1 MAEQTNGCSKGMA
14 SDLCLGRPASS
25 RSDGRHKQYG
35 GEHVLMSRAVN
46 WSAYATDRGAV
57 INSADYSGNMESAVN
72 YDNGGEAAGLEGY
85 VRELQGER
93 EKLETFRRE
102 VPVCVELL
110 DQAIEDSR
118 MKLARAVASNRSIA
132 SFASYRAPHFN
143 LNDSNKDSGNNNR
156 APAYVVNFNKQQQ
169 QVLAGPGSVQC
180 TAGRTSGSASDEE
193 GSVEAAAASARQL
206 RMWGAVPTCDPERA
220 RAQHDDPAIS
230 TKQQSHE
237 LQLVQRPE
245 AINLFSSTN
254 STTTASLPHIPQISC
269 SAFYPNIAYHNPLPS
284 AGASA
289 PGRPS
294 LLHGQLCLVNSSG
307 DNNIR
312 PIQQGE
318 VTTPILCNSS
328 ADQTF
333 PSFARLDTFT
343 NHNANGF
350 QSSSSNI
357 NTSADAVENMHGCLQ
372 LAREVHNYRELV
384 IESMQEQMNTTAS
397 TQYNN
402 IVSSGGC
409 LSGSPTPRKARRC
422 WSPELHQRF
431 LHALQQLGGPR
442 LATPKQIRE
451 VMHVEGLTNDEVKS
465 HLQKF
470 RLHTIR
476 RPAPIQAAAADDPAQ
491 QPHHLVL
498 FGGIWMPSSP
508 AELAPVAAC
517 QLATTAQAASS
528 PGHNY
533 VQFQHV
539 IGQHPNMQALL
550 AGATAMDHRHEQLLG
565 HAGVESASEV
575 DVARSD
581 QSSQNGEAAGGG
593 VDNSSNMAMQE
604 EELEDTE
611 IHLGSRPTVSKDIT
625 SPIAKARYC

>member
-25 RSDGRHKQYG
+25 RSDGRRKQYG

-46 WSAYATDRGAV
+46 WSACATDRGAV
-57 INSADYSGNMESAVN
+57 INSADYSGNMESVVN
-72 YDNGGEAAGLEGY
+72 YDNGGEAAGLECY

-93 EKLETFRRE
+93 EKLEAFRRE

-230 TKQQSHE
+230 TKQQPHE

-254 STTTASLPHIPQISC
+254 R
-269 SAFYPNIAYHNPLPS
+269 
-284 AGASA
+284 ASA

-357 NTSADAVENMHGCLQ
+357 NTSADAVENVHGGLQ
-372 LAREVHNYRELV
+372 LAREVHNYRELA
-384 IESMQEQMNTTAS
+384 IESMQEQMNTRSSPTAS

-476 RPAPIQAAAADDPAQ
+476 RPAPMQAAAADDPAQ

-508 AELAPVAAC
+508 AESAPVAAC

-528 PGHNY
+528 PGHNF

-550 AGATAMDHRHEQLLG
+550 AGATAMDHHHEQMLG
-565 HAGVESASEV
+565 HAGMESASEV

-611 IHLGSRPTVSKDIT
+611 IHLGSRPTVSKEIT